1 MTNISDESREKVQQ
15 LQLIEQNLRS
25 SLLQRQNLQTQL
37 VEVES
42 ALGEIEKTDAAYKII
57 GNIMVALP
65 KDQLKKELGEKKE
78 FLSLRLQSLEKQEEK
93 LRSRANQLQSE
104 VLKDMEKQ
112 TPTKKEKSK
121 TK

>member
-1 MTNISDESREKVQQ
+1 MTDISDESREKVQQ

-42 ALGEIEKTDAAYKII
+42 ALGEIEKTDTAYKII

-65 KDQLKKELGEKKE
+65 KDQLKKELGEKQE
-78 FLSLRLQSLEKQEEK
+78 FLSLRMQTLEKQEEK

>member
-1 MTNISDESREKVQQ
+1 MTDISDESREKVQQ

-42 ALGEIEKTDAAYKII
+42 ALGEIEKTDTAYKII

-65 KDQLKKELGEKKE
+65 KDQLKKELGEKWE
-78 FLSLRLQSLEKQEEK
+78 ELSGGRFQFLLAEKAK
-93 LRSRANQLQSE
+93 INE
-104 VLKDMEKQ
+104 VVELI
-112 TPTKKEKSK
+112 KKA
-121 TK
+121 

>member
-1 MTNISDESREKVQQ
+1 MTDISDESREKVQQ

-42 ALGEIEKTDAAYKII
+42 ALGEIEKTDTAYKII

-65 KDQLKKELGEKKE
+65 KDQLKKELGEKQE
-78 FLSLRLQSLEKQEEK
+78 FLSLRMQTLEKQEEK

-104 VLKDMEKQ
+104 VLKDTEKQ
-112 TPTKKEKSK
+112 TPTKKEKIK

>member
-1 MTNISDESREKVQQ
+1 MTDISDESREKDQQ

-25 SLLQRQNLQTQL
+25 SFLQRQNLQTQL

-42 ALGEIEKTDAAYKII
+42 ALGEIEKTDTAYKII

-65 KDQLKKELGEKKE
+65 KDQLKKELGEKQE
-78 FLSLRLQSLEKQEEK
+78 FLRLRMQTLEKQEEK

-104 VLKDMEKQ
+104 VFLPVFQ
-112 TPTKKEKSK
+112 ASAYA
-121 TK
+121 

>member
-1 MTNISDESREKVQQ
+1 MTDISDESREKVQQ

-42 ALGEIEKTDAAYKII
+42 ALGEIEKTDTAYKII

-65 KDQLKKELGEKKE
+65 KDQLKKEL
-78 FLSLRLQSLEKQEEK
+78 EEK

-112 TPTKKEKSK
+112 TPAKKEKSK

>member
-1 MTNISDESREKVQQ
+1 MTDISDESREKVQQ

-42 ALGEIEKTDAAYKII
+42 ALGEIEKTDTAYKII

-65 KDQLKKELGEKKE
+65 KDQLKKELGEKQE
-78 FLSLRLQSLEKQEEK
+78 FLSLRMQTLEKQEEK

-112 TPTKKEKSK
+112 TPTKKEKIK